1 MISSLIK
8 SDIIPFVF
16 QELATHIGEVVINK
30 CFCTRRNPISI
41 SAAAIYLACQ
51 LEDKRKTQAEI
62 CKVTGLT
69 EVTLRKVYKELLEN
83 WDDLLPSNYIPA
95 VPPERAFPTTVI
107 ASGRTS
113 ATKVDLVEAIA
124 LDREKQPE
132 AKPNNKPNEVTD
144 MIHQARIKE
153 DIESKGNAR
162 GAHNPSL
169 NRSTIIWQTQLP
181 LGTSGLRIAGDK
193 SQNIVQGMEIDEAQ
207 SNNQQLEQQIEKETK
222 GITDSSKQ
230 TQLSSPL
237 ASSSSL
243 ATRQFR
249 PPSPLGPSPS
259 VQYLQPPKLGPGYT
273 ELKGSGGQNGNK
285 NAKYLFGDT

>member
-1 MISSLIK
+1 M
-8 SDIIPFVF
+8 
-16 QELATHIGEVVINK
+16 
-30 CFCTRRNPISI
+30 
-41 SAAAIYLACQ
+41 ACQ

-83 WDDLLPSNYIPA
+83 WDDLLPSNYTPA

-113 ATKVDLVEAIA
+113 ATKADLAEATA
-124 LDREKQPE
+124 SLDREKQPE

-144 MIHQARIKE
+144 MIHQARVKE
-153 DIESKGNAR
+153 DVESKGNAR
-162 GAHNPSL
+162 GAHNPLL
-169 NRSTIIWQTQLP
+169 NRSTIIWQTQHP
-181 LGTSGLRIAGDK
+181 FGTSGLRTVGDK

-207 SNNQQLEQQIEKETK
+207 SNHQQLEQKIEKETK
-222 GITDSSKQ
+222 DITNSPKQ

-259 VQYLQPPKLGPGYT
+259 VQFLQPPKLAPGYT

-285 NAKYLFGDT
+285 NAKHFGDI